1 MPRRKIQKPKSK
13 IERKKLNIYP
23 AKKDI
28 KNKKIAEIFQILGIG
43 EDSKEENNQEVKDND
58 EIKKNIM
65 IKWIKIII

>member
-13 IERKKLNIYP
+13 IEQKKLNIYP

-28 KNKKIAEIFQILGIG
+28 KNKKIAEILGIG

-65 IKWIKIII
+65 ITWIKIII